1 MTNEPTRNIV
11 KTPPKSSPFL
21 YITIAGL
28 VAGTLDLIAAF
39 IQNGLR
45 GIGPV
50 RILQSIAS
58 GLLGTASY
66 SKGSS
71 SAILGLFLHF
81 FIATTAALV
90 YYVASRRLRPLLT
103 RPLVW
108 GSVYGVIVWL
118 VMNLIVLPLS
128 AFPHRQSFAPMN
140 VATGLWIHIFFV
152 GLPIALIIRRE
163 RQSPD

>member
-1 MTNEPTRNIV
+1 MKTTRHS
-11 KTPPKSSPFL
+11 TPFL
-21 YITIAGL
+21 SVPIAGI

-66 SKGSS
+66 SKGAS
-71 SAILGLFLHF
+71 SAVLGLFLHF

-108 GSVYGVIVWL
+108 GPIYGVIVWL

-128 AFPHRQSFAPMN
+128 AFPQRLSFTPMN

-163 RQSPD
+163 RQAPA

>member
-1 MTNEPTRNIV
+1 MT
-11 KTPPKSSPFL
+11 TPQRSSPFL
-21 YITIAGL
+21 FITIAGI

-66 SKGSS
+66 SKGAS
-71 SAILGLFLHF
+71 SAVLGLFLHF

-90 YYVASRRLRPLLT
+90 YYVASRRLHPLLT

-108 GSVYGVIVWL
+108 GPIYGVIVWL

-128 AFPHRQSFAPMN
+128 AFPHRLSFTPMN
-140 VATGLWIHIFFV
+140 VATGLWIHVFFV
-152 GLPIALIIRRE
+152 GLPIALIIRRNA
-163 RQSPD
+163 S